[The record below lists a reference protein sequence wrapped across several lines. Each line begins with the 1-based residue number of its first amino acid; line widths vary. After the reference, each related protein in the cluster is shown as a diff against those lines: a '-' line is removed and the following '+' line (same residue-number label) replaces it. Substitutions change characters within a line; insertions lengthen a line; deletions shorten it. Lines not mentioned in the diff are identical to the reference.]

1 MPRLNSEDIQILYD
15 TRKRKFKYAFIDDYH
30 GEEKLLRYGDAGI
43 NEFEYTVKNY
53 VLDSA
58 YADENFNEDDW
69 ECTYPGDRDSPPEY
83 DLREDAEAYPVIQ
96 VLRDTNEYM
105 LLDFSEYSLYLFNT
119 PEIFQHIL
127 NGYDLSL
134 DALFKDNII
143 DVYPENLKA
152 EMIDA
157 SDYNVTADELKELFN

>member
-1 MPRLNSEDIQILYD
+1 MPQLNSEDIQILSNA
-15 TRKRKFKYAFIDDYH
+15 RKRKFKYAFIDDYH

-119 PEIFQHIL
+119 SETLQHIL
-127 NGYDLSL
+127 NEYELQL
-134 DALFKDNII
+134 DDLFKNDII
-143 DVYPENLKA
+143 DVYPEYLKT
-152 EMIDA
+152 EIIGA